1 MKLRL
6 DKYVWCVRLCKTRNE
21 ATTLIKNGK
30 ILLNQ
35 IPVKPSKEISIS
47 DTIQVK
53 KHNAVFSYKILEL
66 VDKRMGPKLVQTYLE
81 DTTLDSERTKYA
93 EYQLAQKEY
102 NQFGVGKPTK
112 KQRRT
117 ITLFKNVTETD

>member
-1 MKLRL
+1 MRL
-6 DKYVWCVRLCKTRNE
+6 DKYVWCVRLTKTRNE

-35 IPVKPSKEISIS
+35 NSVKPSKEVTVFDS
-47 DTIQVK
+47 IQVK

-66 VDKRMGPKLVQTYLE
+66 VDKRMGPKLVQSYLE
-81 DTTLDSERTKYA
+81 DTTQDLERAKYK

-117 ITLFKNVTETD
+117 ITLFKNVTDSD

>member
-1 MKLRL
+1 MRL
-6 DKYVWCVRLCKTRNE
+6 DKYVWCVRLTKTRNE

-35 IPVKPSKEISIS
+35 NSVKPSKEVTVFDS
-47 DTIQVK
+47 IQVK
-53 KHNAVFSYKILEL
+53 KHNAVFSYKILAL
-66 VDKRMGPKLVQTYLE
+66 VDKRMGPKLVQSYLE
-81 DTTLDSERTKYA
+81 DTTQDLERAKYK

-117 ITLFKNVTETD
+117 ITLFKNVTDSD

>member
-1 MKLRL
+1 MRL
-6 DKYVWCVRLCKTRNE
+6 DKYVWCVRLTKTRNE

-35 IPVKPSKEISIS
+35 NTIKPSKEDSIN

-53 KHNAVFSYKILEL
+53 KHNAVFSFKILEL
-66 VDKRMGPKLVQTYLE
+66 VDKRMGPKLVQSYLE
-81 DTTLDSERTKYA
+81 DTTLDSERAKYK
-93 EYQLAQKEY
+93 EYQLVQKEY
-102 NQFGVGKPTK
+102 NQFGAGKPTK

-117 ITLFKNVTETD
+117 ITLFKSVTETDE